1 MHVHICYLQLC
12 IYVFLFIKDVNTHT
26 HIYIYVYLQR
36 KKKPDRRVAVVIATV
51 QPCFSPVPRFL
62 FFFCHMGIEK
72 EKKISPLP
80 SFMSCAIPQTNT
92 ILCSTV

>member
-1 MHVHICYLQLC
+1 MG
-12 IYVFLFIKDVNTHT
+12 F
-26 HIYIYVYLQR
+26 LQR

-51 QPCFSPVPRFL
+51 QPCFSPVPRF
-62 FFFCHMGIEK
+62 FFFRHMGIEK

-80 SFMSCAIPQTNT
+80 SFMSCAIPQPNT